1 MLKVKKLIMVLL
13 PKIAQQN
20 PNAFKDD
27 YLNLTINYL
36 VNEIKTKK
44 EISEKR
50 QPFLSLGEIA
60 SVP

>member
-1 MLKVKKLIMVLL
+1 MVLL